1 MCQKFLINACI
12 KRIDDEKTVKDST
25 SNKIVILYS
34 VSTWINNM
42 RTLGGTM
49 DDSQLLGIYRFTFSN
64 NIRLQMIYYKSND
77 DTSNMV
83 NGTTQISYF
92 IVIWVILSI
101 FMSSLIDLLIEKN
114 WYKYVQLSM
123 HQLFTLSGSLN
134 IKQHVAGF
142 IVHMINFM
150 DGHHSQATINIADI
164 NTIHVDQVSI
174 FHKLLII
181 RLDSI
186 VDIKRIHH
194 KQYRSNTLRIK
205 YIIKYLLNI
214 L

>member
-1 MCQKFLINACI
+1 MHRLRLIYNTDGNKWNAIDVYTVDIIDTSSQEAIIDDLCQKFLIDACI

-83 NGTTQISYF
+83 NGITEISYF

-101 FMSSLIDLLIEKN
+101 FMSSLIDLLIGKN
-114 WYKYVQLSM
+114 WYKYVHLSM
-123 HQLFTLSGSLN
+123 HQLFTKWQLEY
-134 IKQHVAGF
+134 
-142 IVHMINFM
+142 
-150 DGHHSQATINIADI
+150 QATC
-164 NTIHVDQVSI
+164 S
-174 FHKLLII
+174 
-181 RLDSI
+181 
-186 VDIKRIHH
+186 RIYFT
-194 KQYRSNTLRIK
+194 QD
-205 YIIKYLLNI
+205 
-214 L
+214 